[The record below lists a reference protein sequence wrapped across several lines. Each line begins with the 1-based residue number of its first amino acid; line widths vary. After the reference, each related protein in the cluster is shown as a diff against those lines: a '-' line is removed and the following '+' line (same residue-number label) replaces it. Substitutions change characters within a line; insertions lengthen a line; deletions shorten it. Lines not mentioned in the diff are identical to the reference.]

1 MLLLSFAPMDKKT
14 EEMTSLPCYE
24 ILGLDRKVEQTTT
37 SISEA
42 YERMKELVADDAESE
57 QWLED
62 VDSAYEIL
70 SVPRTRDAYV
80 LTWTPFKESE
90 WAWHE
95 HEDDDGAW
103 RTVKRVTKEGRANRW
118 AESDDVE
125 RRNSKK
131 QAKNERR
138 GDRDK
143 RRGGYGDE

>member
-1 MLLLSFAPMDKKT
+1 
-14 EEMTSLPCYE
+14 MTSLPCYE
-24 ILGLDRKVEQTTT
+24 ILGLDRKVEQTAT

-42 YERMKELVADDAESE
+42 YERMKKLVGGDLT
-57 QWLED
+57 WLED

-80 LTWTPFKESE
+80 LTWAPFKESE

-143 RRGGYGDE
+143 RRGGSYGDE